1 MRLPASKRTASSGSA
16 SFYAELIALKHERS
30 GVRIEPGA
38 VAECIDVSEGRSNVV
53 IAGGRSHLA
62 HLAIVGVGATPN
74 IELEQTAG
82 LAVDEGIVPGRCSR
96 LRFRTFWRWL
106 TADRLYKKRIRLEA
120 SRNAQR
126 QKAAVATNLLGE
138 TVLTRTFPG
147 FGSDQYDQTL
157 QILGLCPEREVPV
170 IRDLGARRQIL
181 FYLAADGRL
190 EAAFGF
196 GSRAL

>member
-1 MRLPASKRTASSGSA
+1 MSA
-16 SFYAELIALKHERS
+16 K
-30 GVRIEPGA
+30 
-38 VAECIDVSEGRSNVV
+38 DVPM

-62 HLAIVGVGATPN
+62 HLAIVGVGAAPN

-126 QKAAVATNLLGE
+126 QKAAAATNMLGE
-138 TVLTRTFPG
+138 NRPYEDIPWFWVRSIRPDTANPRTLSGTRSARHQRPRREAPDLVLPSRRRTPRGRVRIREPG
-147 FGSDQYDQTL
+147 SVARGVRFAEIMIIGSLAPGQRLSQT
-157 QILGLCPEREVPV
+157 PR
-170 IRDLGARRQIL
+170 
-181 FYLAADGRL
+181 
-190 EAAFGF
+190 
-196 GSRAL
+196 